1 MVSRVLRHLFVP
13 DWVAHRAF
21 PGSTLREIEQA
32 VKRSERL
39 HRGEIR
45 FVAEASLRPD
55 RLRLSTR
62 QRAEQVFAGLRVW
75 DTEENSGVLIYVQ
88 LVDRRIEIVADRGI
102 GARVPQKEWD
112 SICRAMETAFKA
124 GKYETGA
131 ISAIESV
138 TSILAREFPARG
150 ANPNELP
157 DKPSLL

>member
-1 MVSRVLRHLFVP
+1 MVTRVLRHLLVP
-13 DWVAHRAF
+13 DALAHRAF
-21 PGSTLREIEQA
+21 PRSTLEKIEQA
-32 VKRSERL
+32 VKASERQ

-62 QRAEQVFAGLRVW
+62 RRAEQVFAGLRVW
-75 DTEENSGVLIYVQ
+75 DTEQNSGVLIYVQ

-102 GARVPQKEWD
+102 AARVRQEEWD
-112 SICRAMETAFKA
+112 AICRSMESEFRK
-124 GKYETGA
+124 GNFETGA
-131 ISAIESV
+131 ISAIEAV

-157 DKPSLL
+157 DKPTVL